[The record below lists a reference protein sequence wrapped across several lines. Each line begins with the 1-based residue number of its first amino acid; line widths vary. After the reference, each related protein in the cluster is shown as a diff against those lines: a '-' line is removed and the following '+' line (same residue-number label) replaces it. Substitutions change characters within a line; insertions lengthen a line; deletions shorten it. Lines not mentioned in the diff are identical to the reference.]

1 MTKIIEK
8 KEKQYA
14 ETKKNTPSLDTLA
27 QLTPNLKNS
36 GLEKLTKRAK
46 AKHLTNAY
54 TQRLALLNSPLKKSY
69 NNTFYGCCT
78 SLIQQEDKI
87 TSKYCNNRWCI
98 VCNRIRTAKMINEYY
113 PILTELKDKHFVT
126 LTVPNIPGVL
136 LRWQIK
142 DMIKKTQLIVKQIRK
157 TKELKGLRKLECT
170 INLFTRH
177 FHPHFHF
184 VVEGEHI
191 AKEIVQRWLKMN
203 PDASPKAQDIRIADD
218 GTMLELFKYFSKIIS
233 KDTIHVKSLDKIF
246 CAMRGLRVY
255 QPLGIKKVSEDI
267 DGLQSERYDIEKLE
281 AVWEWFEKDWYN
293 KDTGEELTG
302 YEPSDTVLELINNII
317 TR

>member
-8 KEKQYA
+8 KEKQYTK
-14 ETKKNTPSLDTLA
+14 TKKNTPSLDKLA

-36 GLEKLTKRAK
+36 GLEILTKRAK
-46 AKHLTNAY
+46 AKHFTNSY
-54 TQRLALLNSPLKKSY
+54 TKVLASLRSPLQKSY
-69 NNTFYGCCT
+69 NNTIYGCCT

-142 DMIKKTQLIVKQIRK
+142 DMIKKAQLIVKQIRK
-157 TKELKGLRKLECT
+157 TKEVKGLRKLECT

-191 AKEIVQRWLKMN
+191 AKEIVKRWLKMN
-203 PDASPKAQDIRIADD
+203 PEANIKAQDIRSADD

-246 CAMRGLRVY
+246 ISMRGLRVY

-267 DGLQSERYDIEKLE
+267 EELQAEVFDVNKMEAIWNWLE
-281 AVWEWFEKDWYN
+281 HDWYN
-293 KDTGEELTG
+293 IDTGESLTNYKPSELI
-302 YEPSDTVLELINNII
+302 LRLINNICL
-317 TR
+317 

>member
-27 QLTPNLKNS
+27 QLTPSLKNS

-98 VCNRIRTAKMINEYY
+98 V
-113 PILTELKDKHFVT
+113 
-126 LTVPNIPGVL
+126 
-136 LRWQIK
+136 
-142 DMIKKTQLIVKQIRK
+142 
-157 TKELKGLRKLECT
+157 
-170 INLFTRH
+170 
-177 FHPHFHF
+177 
-184 VVEGEHI
+184 
-191 AKEIVQRWLKMN
+191 
-203 PDASPKAQDIRIADD
+203 
-218 GTMLELFKYFSKIIS
+218 
-233 KDTIHVKSLDKIF
+233 
-246 CAMRGLRVY
+246 
-255 QPLGIKKVSEDI
+255 
-267 DGLQSERYDIEKLE
+267 
-281 AVWEWFEKDWYN
+281 
-293 KDTGEELTG
+293 
-302 YEPSDTVLELINNII
+302 
-317 TR
+317 